1 MKLSIS
7 IDGGTSWTKIW
18 EAENDGEAWSW
29 REISIDLSSYS
40 NLSNIMLGWQYVG
53 NDGDLA
59 GIDNVEIKSTV
70 TGITS
75 QQKQSTSI
83 LFQNYPNPFNP
94 STTLEYQ
101 IPEAGNVKVSIFNI
115 RGEVVKIIENGFK
128 KKGNY
133 KLSWNSQNHNG
144 SLVASGIYF
153 VQVKHDDKILTKKI
167 MLLK

>member
-1 MKLSIS
+1 MKQILFLLFLLYSLGFSQVYMNINNKDGTTQKIP
-7 IDGGTSWTKIW
+7 ID
-18 EAENDGEAWSW
+18 
-29 REISIDLSSYS
+29 
-40 NLSNIMLGWQYVG
+40 
-53 NDGDLA
+53 
-59 GIDNVEIKSTV
+59 EIKKLTFSNV
-70 TGITS
+70 VSVEQSKLIS
-75 QQKQSTSI
+75 QTLKSFT
-83 LFQNYPNPFNP
+83 LLQNYPNPFNT
-94 STTLEYQ
+94 STTIEYQ